1 MSSRFTMIL
10 AGLFLVGALVAGYWG
25 IVLSRPAVPPPAP
38 VTAEPLATEQ
48 KAPPAPE
55 PDLLQP
61 VVALAHEVAPYTPLT
76 AADLVVERVRIA
88 PPGSYATL
96 DKAIG
101 HSTWRAL
108 PAGTWLSDDAFSAG
122 GPLARMIRPDERA
135 LAVAVDEVIGAA
147 GQMAPGDYVDV
158 MLYLRQEQSNP
169 AASAQVVVPAVRVL
183 SIGDQLGLANDGH
196 PAAPGGPNDSK
207 NQRSAR
213 TVVLAV
219 PQALVSRLM
228 LAAQAGTL
236 RLAVRS
242 ADEKRLARY
251 WANQDEATPA
261 VESTNRQLL
270 QFSQLAMS
278 NPTPQRTGQG
288 EGPARR
294 GMEVIR
300 GNQAANPATAQM
312 P

>member
-25 IVLSRPAVPPPAP
+25 IVLSRPAPAP
-38 VTAEPLATEQ
+38 V
-48 KAPPAPE
+48 APPTPAPVAE
-55 PDLLQP
+55 AQPAAPPTPDLLQS
-61 VVALAHEVAPYTPLT
+61 VVVLVHDITPNTPLV
-76 AADLVVERVRIA
+76 ASDLTLEKVRIA
-88 PPGSYATL
+88 PPGSFSSP

-101 HSTWRAL
+101 RSTWRAL

-122 GPLARMIRPDERA
+122 GPLARMIHPDERA

-147 GQMAPGDYVDV
+147 GQLTPGDYVDV
-158 MLYLRQEQSNP
+158 MLYLRQDQSNA

-183 SIGDQLGLANDGH
+183 SVGEQLGLANDGH
-196 PAAPGGPNDSK
+196 PAVPGSSDDK
-207 NQRSAR
+207 NRRSAR

-219 PQALVSRLM
+219 PQGVVSRLM
-228 LAAQAGTL
+228 LATQSGTL

-242 ADEKRLARY
+242 AEENRLAQY
-251 WANQDEATPA
+251 WAGKQDSAQA
-261 VESTNRQLL
+261 VENTNRQLL
-270 QFSQLAMS
+270 QFSQLAM
-278 NPTPQRTGQG
+278 NNGAAVHAEPGTGSG
-288 EGPARR
+288 RR

-300 GNQAANPATAQM
+300 GNQVNNPANAQT

>member
-10 AGLFLVGALVAGYWG
+10 AGLFLFGALVAGYWG
-25 IVLSRPAVPPPAP
+25 IVLSRPATPGQVPVAAQPPASAPEPAP
-38 VTAEPLATEQ
+38 V
-48 KAPPAPE
+48 PA

-61 VVALAHEVAPYTPLT
+61 VAVLVHDVAANTPLT
-76 AADLVVERVRIA
+76 AADVALEKVRVA
-88 PPGSYATL
+88 PPGSFGSA

-101 HSTWRAL
+101 RSTWRAL

-122 GPLARMIRPDERA
+122 GPLARMIHPDERA
-135 LAVAVDEVIGAA
+135 LAVGVDEVIGAA
-147 GQMAPGDYVDV
+147 GQLSPGDYVDV
-158 MLYLRQEQSNP
+158 MLYLRQDQSNP
-169 AASAQVVVPAVRVL
+169 LASAQVVVPAVRVL
-183 SIGDQLGLANDGH
+183 SVGDQMGLANDGR
-196 PAAPGGPNDSK
+196 PAAPGAQVDERNK
-207 NQRSAR
+207 RSAR

-219 PQALVSRLM
+219 PQSLVSRLM

-242 ADEKRLARY
+242 AEEDRLAQY
-251 WANQDEATPA
+251 WAGDGGAAQA

-278 NPTPQRTGQG
+278 SANTAPVPQAAA
-288 EGPARR
+288 PARR
-294 GMEVIR
+294 RMEVIR
-300 GNQAANPATAQM
+300 GNQAAEQANAQT